1 MRLLSYLLIIIF
13 LSSCTT
19 IEVTKEVVKVGNV
32 VKEKV
37 EEQFE
42 KEEVIIEDKTIVEE
56 QKIIT
61 EEKEEQK
68 TIIETQQKVAQINF
82 IGKKL
87 NEIHSKMGVANL
99 VRSDGSVYMLRYD
112 SISCRLFLFFKLDA
126 NKKRVEYFEFR
137 DSLGELINTKQSV
150 ESCYQDYKLI
160 NYGPKVNL

>member
-1 MRLLSYLLIIIF
+1 MRLLSYLLTIIF
-13 LSSCTT
+13 LFSCTT

-37 EEQFE
+37 EKQLE
-42 KEEVIIEDKTIVEE
+42 KEEAIIEDKKIVEE

-87 NEIHSKMGVANL
+87 NEIQSKMGVANL
-99 VRSDGSVYMLRYD
+99 VRSDGSVYILRYD
-112 SISCRLFLFFKLDA
+112 SISCRLFLFFKLDS
-126 NKKRVEYFEFR
+126 NSKRVEYFEFR
-137 DSLGELINTKQSV
+137 DSLGELINTKKSV
-150 ESCYQDYKLI
+150 EGCYQEYKLI
-160 NYGPKVNL
+160 N

>member
-1 MRLLSYLLIIIF
+1 MRLLSYLLTIII

-19 IEVTKEVVKVGNV
+19 IDVTKEVVKVGNV

-42 KEEVIIEDKTIVEE
+42 KEEVIIEDNTIVEE

-82 IGKKL
+82 IGKNL
-87 NEIHSKMGVANL
+87 NEIEAQMGIANL
-99 VRSDGSVYMLRYD
+99 LRSDGSVFMLRYD

-126 NKKRVEYFEFR
+126 NIKRVEYFEFR
-137 DSLGELINTKQSV
+137 DSLGELIDTKQSV
-150 ESCYQDYKLI
+150 ESCYQEYKLI
-160 NYGPKVNL
+160 N

>member
-1 MRLLSYLLIIIF
+1 MRLLSYLLTIIF

-37 EEQFE
+37 EDQFE
-42 KEEVIIEDKTIVEE
+42 KEDVIIEDKTIVEE

-68 TIIETQQKVAQINF
+68 AIIESQQKVAQMNF
-82 IGKKL
+82 IGKNL
-87 NEIHSKMGVANL
+87 NEIETQMGMADL
-99 VRSDGSVYMLRYD
+99 ARSDGSVFMLRYD

-126 NKKRVEYFEFR
+126 NIKRVEYFEFR
-137 DSLGELINTKQSV
+137 DTLGELINTKQSV
-150 ESCYQDYKLI
+150 ESCYQEYKLI
-160 NYGPKVNL
+160 N

>member
-1 MRLLSYLLIIIF
+1 MWLFKYFIILTF
-13 LSSCTT
+13 LYSCTT

-82 IGKKL
+82 IGKNL
-87 NEIHSKMGVANL
+87 NEIETQMGVADL
-99 VRSDGSVYMLRYD
+99 VRSDGSVFMLRYD

-150 ESCYQDYKLI
+150 ESCYQEYKLI
-160 NYGPKVNL
+160 N

>member
-1 MRLLSYLLIIIF
+1 MRLLSYLLTIIF

-37 EEQFE
+37 EDQFE
-42 KEEVIIEDKTIVEE
+42 KEDVIIEDKTIVEE

-68 TIIETQQKVAQINF
+68 TIIESQQKMAQINF
-82 IGKKL
+82 IGKNL
-87 NEIHSKMGVANL
+87 NEIKTQMGMADL
-99 VRSDGSVYMLRYD
+99 ARSDGSVFMLRYD

-126 NKKRVEYFEFR
+126 NIKRVEYFEFR
-137 DSLGELINTKQSV
+137 DSLGELINTKKSV
-150 ESCYQDYKLI
+150 ESCYQEYKLI
-160 NYGPKVNL
+160 N